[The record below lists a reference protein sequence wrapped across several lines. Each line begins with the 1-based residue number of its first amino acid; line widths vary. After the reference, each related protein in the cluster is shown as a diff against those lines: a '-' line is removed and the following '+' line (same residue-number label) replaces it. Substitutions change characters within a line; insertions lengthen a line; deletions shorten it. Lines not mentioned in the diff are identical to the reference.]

1 MRGRDLRGEDFSQGG
16 LVGQDLRACD
26 LRGVTL
32 CGLDLRGVD
41 LRGADLT
48 GADLQDADLSSANLS
63 GATLCGARL
72 HRAKLRDADLSD
84 TDLDGAFLVDADAQN
99 VDFRRSQAFGLCAN
113 GVRLD
118 GARVH
123 GAEWR
128 RATLS
133 HASLVGVRG
142 RSWRLDSAD
151 LTAANLTDAVLER
164 GCFDHAAVDG
174 LLLERAVLARST
186 WFGASGHVT
195 SRDASFQGADLRRVQ
210 LEGFLAPGNRLGRAR
225 VSVKSARAHDSA
237 LRSLGWAPGAVLTA
251 FAFLVQLPVD
261 ASLRVFRRAQFGSP
275 ARTEAPAPAPDPAI
289 AMRVAARAAVR
300 ERALKRAKEARFQQA
315 DRLERLRLSAQTVA
329 QSGRSWARAILG
341 SDVEPANRDVIER
354 ERDFPLDA
362 TRRDRE
368 LSGVS
373 ESREAAKRALVR
385 KQRWQN
391 LRAHAE
397 ELRRITEER
406 VEAARVAAVL
416 EERRIAAEEAA
427 AAAAVAIAESE
438 ARSLALAEARAA
450 EDRAM
455 AEAEGVRAEVAA
467 MARLRTE
474 EDYRAHLHR
483 EAEQAAALAAEGLDA
498 AFVQATQDLSA
509 IAPAGDLTEEATQA
523 GRMRHRV
530 TAAVLRARAAALESG
545 NAAAASERALR
556 EAARAEAERVQAAAD
571 LHVASE
577 ALRASS
583 AKAAAEAAEA
593 ADAEADPSA
602 MPSSRRVAAMQARAM
617 AQRVEAAAAAGLAA
631 TTLRSRQVAEKAE
644 GIQAEAVALR
654 AIAEQAANEALGAPE
669 EDGLEELS
677 ASAVASAAETA
688 AEAAAEAAAERAAE
702 LTARAVVVRRSV
714 AVRANREAERR
725 QALAQA
731 QETVAVLRARAAA
744 VESSNAAAARDL
756 ALAQVGFAEEEREN
770 AAEKLRVAAAASLTS
785 AAVAE
790 AAEVDAGG
798 AASSRWVAAVRART
812 DAERAEAASAAR
824 LDATTLRATQIADA
838 ATRLEADA
846 AALRAEADQAAI
858 QALGIVAED
867 STDARMASEDAVQA
881 AALAE
886 AESEAEAAAAE
897 AAVLA
902 ERVSESRRSAA
913 LRARSEV
920 ERQQTLARAQQTAS
934 LRRARAVEIEA
945 ANAAA
950 EAASLRAAEQVALAD
965 AAVAEASARVAE
977 AEAAEAALVL
987 EASRKQEEQAES
999 ARLRAER
1006 EAAAHVRADAMRTQ
1020 VLAAARA
1027 AVAELQAKEA
1037 GMERLRIDAERARVR
1052 QELEELARSIEE
1064 DRDDEQGS
1072 DIVLRARLAAARTRA
1087 QATRAAAL
1095 RASVERAEAERARRE
1110 AELRTVAHATSE
1122 RRRSAAEALAR
1133 QSVLAAERVESDAAL
1148 DGEARRKVGAR
1159 RAARDRRLAAV
1170 NQQRLIAALDAAQ
1183 RREFKAFLV
1192 EVADRER
1199 DAEAADWHR
1208 FLRSARPAARAGE
1221 RRVQE
1226 ERARIRLAG
1235 PEAAPAREREAR
1247 RRAARDAAVSRALG
1261 GVGSAVD
1268 GSVTFTGRLAR
1279 GAVDMFTGRS
1289 SAEGDAPTAD
1299 QIADFRYDALL
1310 RDRER
1315 FTDALELD
1323 LARRRRVVL
1332 ARSGILLSPEPDPT
1346 QAEPQTVAARVAG
1359 SMRILASSVSRGQQ
1373 TPLPGSDWRG
1383 RSLDERDLR
1392 GLDLRGVN
1400 LQGVSLVGADLRDAD
1415 LSGSDLASADLTAA
1429 TLRGALLARA
1439 SLENTLLDQA
1449 DLRDVDLSSALVR
1462 GARVAGALGLS
1473 ATTRADLAERG
1484 ADMGEGGESG
1494 WTRLVGAAAA
1504 LALFGAIGVYAAAR
1518 FNAAE
1523 DSAALE
1529 NAATAAQQAGDP
1541 AEAALRFTDL
1551 AAGARDDDQRIE
1563 FLLEAAKAFEEA
1575 GDADQALER
1584 LESARTFA
1592 AKLTSLPHV
1601 VLRLAGVQ
1609 ARHDL
1614 ASLAAENYNFV
1625 LDRGDVSPTD
1635 RATALIGL
1643 SQILDP
1649 AERESLVEKQKALLA
1664 DAKTDVQRSTLAL
1677 ALADA
1682 WAGAGDPAQAQAT
1695 IEAAL
1700 QMTSGEKERIPLQL
1714 QLANLLA
1721 DAGEDEAALAL
1732 YRKVLARPGG
1742 QEAAIGAAELL
1753 SRAGD
1758 DAAAVALLEPLR
1770 AADDVGLR
1778 ARAELVVTG
1787 MAERK
1792 GDSASA
1798 VASLQRLLALD
1809 GLEPRI
1815 ADEARLNLAR
1825 LLSKTDPEAAAKL
1838 VADHPD
1844 LQESVQLGT
1853 ARSLRDAGKRDEA
1866 RAVWVALADAPST
1879 SPDAVLEARL
1889 SLAEMMVEDDD
1900 ADGAIIR
1907 YDQLLGTTSSV
1918 SAKNRIALGAANAMV
1933 KANRVKE
1940 AGSRYEALLGTA
1952 QSGPAADQS
1961 VVAQCR
1967 LGLARI
1973 AELVGKADAAQRQYL
1988 EVGAGTGPWAV
1999 EALFALGQLR
2009 ERSGDFRG
2017 AAEAFRRAIASPG
2030 LGGSDASRKVELQIA
2045 LAGVLVEAEDPT
2057 AADVYNALLEA
2068 PSAAVR
2074 VKARLAVGEQ
2084 KLGNDPT
2091 AAQKL
2096 FADAMAEATPG
2107 ADRAA
2112 ARAGWLRAS
2121 VALGQVRDG
2130 LGQIRAWL
2138 GDEDDQALRGELSVV
2153 AVRALREEG
2162 LTSDAIAISE
2172 QYAADGGFELGME
2185 HAGALRDAGRPGD
2198 AADLLSGLRPL
2209 DALDRAWVAETE
2221 ADARLEAGD
2230 YAGAESVLTG
2240 LGASSEGAAC
2250 YGLARVAREREEW
2263 EKAQALL
2270 ANCDDPRAPII
2281 RNEVLEGLGR
2291 WDDATA
2297 AWGRLAQSEDLETR
2311 TAAALGLARVAM
2323 EKNDPTAALS
2333 ALDLQ
2338 KVTDPG
2344 YALSIAQMYGDAYLA
2359 LRRVGDARKVYTA
2372 LTEGAE
2378 ERTVGALGLGECAL
2392 AANDSAGAAG
2402 YFDAA
2407 FKGTTDKYYQA
2418 LALFGTLRVHVES
2431 GNSSAASTTLQRLKA
2446 EYPER
2451 DDIIQQAESVVR

>member
-48 GADLQDADLSSANLS
+48 GADLQDADLSRANLS

-72 HRAKLRDADLSD
+72 HRANLRDADLSD

-113 GVRLD
+113 GARLD

-164 GCFDHAAVDG
+164 GCFDHAEVDG

-186 WFGASGHVT
+186 WFGATGRVT
-195 SRDASFQGADLRRVQ
+195 SRDASFQGADLRRVDV
-210 LEGFLAPGNRLGRAR
+210 EGFLAPGNRLGRAR

-275 ARTEAPAPAPDPAI
+275 GRIEAPSPAPDPAI

-373 ESREAAKRALVR
+373 ESREAARRALVR
-385 KQRWQN
+385 KQRWQA

-397 ELRRITEER
+397 EMRRITEER

-427 AAAAVAIAESE
+427 AAAAVATAESE

-450 EDRAM
+450 EDRAL
-455 AEAEGVRAEVAA
+455 AEAERVRAEVVA
-467 MARLRTE
+467 MARLRAE
-474 EDYRAHLHR
+474 EDHRARLHR

-509 IAPAGDLTEEATQA
+509 IALAGDLTEEATQA
-523 GRMRHRV
+523 GRTSHRV

-545 NAAAASERALR
+545 NGAAASERALL
-556 EAARAEAERVQAAAD
+556 EAARAEAERVQAAAE

-583 AKAAAEAAEA
+583 AKAAVEAAEA
-593 ADAEADPSA
+593 AEAEADPSA

-617 AQRVEAAAAAGLAA
+617 AQRVEAAAAARLAA
-631 TTLRSRQVAEKAE
+631 TTLRTRQIAEQAASVE
-644 GIQAEAVALR
+644 AEAVALR
-654 AIAEQAANEALGAPE
+654 AIAEQAAAVALGAPE
-669 EDGLEELS
+669 DDGLEEVES
-677 ASAVASAAETA
+677 SDDEVA
-688 AEAAAEAAAERAAE
+688 AEAAAEAAAELAA
-702 LTARAVVVRRSV
+702 RVVVVRRSV
-714 AVRANREAERR
+714 AVRADREAERR

-744 VESSNAAAARDL
+744 VESANAAAAREL
-756 ALAQVGFAEEEREN
+756 ALAESVFAEEERAR
-770 AAEKLRVAAAASLTS
+770 AAEELAAAAAASLTS

-798 AASSRWVAAVRART
+798 AASSRLVAAVRARA
-812 DAERAEAASAAR
+812 DAQRAEAVSAAR
-824 LDATTLRATQIADA
+824 LAAATLRAVQVADA
-838 ATRLEADA
+838 AARVEADA
-846 AALRAEADQAAI
+846 AALRVGADRAAI
-858 QALGIVAED
+858 QALGIGAADAADALD
-867 STDARMASEDAVQA
+867 SSEDDVQA
-881 AALAE
+881 SALA
-886 AESEAEAAAAE
+886 AAEADAQAAAE
-897 AAVLA
+897 AAAVLVERVLA
-902 ERVSESRRSAA
+902 TRRLAA
-913 LRARSEV
+913 LRARSEA
-920 ERQQTLARAQQTAS
+920 ERQQTLVRAQQTAA
-934 LRRARAVEIEA
+934 LRRARSVEIEA

-950 EAASLRAAEQVALAD
+950 EAASVRAAEQVALAD

-977 AEAAEAALVL
+977 AESAEAALVL

-1006 EAAAHVRADAMRTQ
+1006 EAAAHVRADAMRAQ

-1027 AVAELQAKEA
+1027 AAAELLAKEA
-1037 GMERLRIDAERARVR
+1037 GMERLRVDAERARIR
-1052 QELEELARSIEE
+1052 QELEELARTIEE

-1087 QATRAAAL
+1087 QATRSAAL

-1110 AELRTVAHATSE
+1110 AELRTVAQADSE

-1199 DAEAADWHR
+1199 DAEAADWNR

-1268 GSVTFTGRLAR
+1268 GSVTLTGRLAR

-1415 LSGSDLASADLTAA
+1415 LSGSDLSSADLTAA

-1649 AERESLVEKQKALLA
+1649 AERESLLEKQKALLA

-1682 WAGAGDPAQAQAT
+1682 WAGAGDPAQALAT

-1787 MAERK
+1787 MAERQ

-2230 YAGAESVLTG
+2230 YVGAESVLTG

-2291 WDDATA
+2291 LDDATA

-2392 AANDSAGAAG
+2392 AEDDSAGAAG
-2402 YFDAA
+2402 YFDAS

-2418 LALFGTLRVHVES
+2418 HALFGTLRVHVES
-2431 GNSSAASTTLQRLKA
+2431 GNSSAANTTLQRLKA

-2451 DDIIQQAESVVR
+2451 DDIIQQAASVVR